1 MTRVALDDD
10 CSEVAD
16 VLAFFCFKVHVV
28 MRIQKASKRR
38 PRNDMQLRGKARKC
52 CGRLAK
58 PALNSNKRSMHRTIF
73 NTFAIALREA
83 DLLIEFG
90 DISFLLRAIL
100 AKSFCDNEEE
110 GWIANVDVALGKRI
124 LRSLQ
129 IFLAKRTLQTDKHIR
144 LLTRTSCNVRPSL
157 MITQEIK
164 RRNGLLADCC
174 FRSIQNLKN
183 SILALMLTH

>member
-1 MTRVALDDD
+1 MARVALDDD

-73 NTFAIALREA
+73 NTFAIALRGA

-90 DISFLLRAIL
+90 DIISFLLRATL
-100 AKSFCDNEEE
+100 AKSFCDNKEE
-110 GWIANVDVALGKRI
+110 GWIVNVDVALRKRI
-124 LRSLQ
+124 LCSLQ
-129 IFLAKRTLQTDKHIR
+129 IFLAKHIADEQTY
-144 LLTRTSCNVRPSL
+144 SSL
-157 MITQEIK
+157 
-164 RRNGLLADCC
+164 N
-174 FRSIQNLKN
+174 
-183 SILALMLTH
+183 